1 MCGGYTFIG
10 EMLLRVEECSF
21 PSSSSSS
28 SSSDFPSSSE
38 KLSKRNSSTVG
49 DDSINDSG
57 LINDDSKKNFLS
69 KKVNDIGKK
78 EDLEK
83 STVVKEGRKQK
94 KIEKNINLKAMG
106 RETEEETEEEKEKES
121 GKERYS
127 NRKTINERN
136 NNNNNNY
143 NNNNNNEKDVKTS
156 APSTAAHYS
165 YYHPLSGSTSA
176 TEGVAATRGSY
187 SNFDIDI
194 LKPDDEEDRREG
206 QELLQHVEV

>member
-94 KIEKNINLKAMG
+94 KIEKNINLKAMRG
-106 RETEEETEEEKEKES
+106 ETEEETEEEKEKEKEKES
-121 GKERYS
+121 GKERYN

-136 NNNNNNY
+136 NNTY
-143 NNNNNNEKDVKTS
+143 GNNNNEKDVKSS

-187 SNFDIDI
+187 SNFDIDA

-206 QELLQHVEV
+206 EELWQHVEV